1 MSDIIKGFSNLVAS
15 IFEIFKGFL
24 TTVFGAVESAL
35 GLVVG
40 IFRNLFNVAE
50 GFVGFILGKVQIL
63 VSRIK
68 LIMTGNIFII
78 GTIAA
83 VYFAYVL
90 YQQRQGRAIAPKTQ

>member
-1 MSDIIKGFSNLVAS
+1 MSDIIKGFSNLIAS
-15 IFEIFKGFL
+15 IVEIFKGVFS
-24 TTVFGAVESAL
+24 TAFGAVESAL

-50 GFVGFILGKVQIL
+50 GFIGFILGKVQIL

-68 LIMTGNIFII
+68 LIMAGNIFVI

-90 YQQRQGRAIAPKTQ
+90 YQQRQGRAIAPKSQ